1 MYRTVNFNRSA
12 ISKLHMG
19 FGNNPIGQHP
29 LIKQVV
35 RAVFRLR
42 PPLPRYKVTFDIKP
56 ALTYMKQILGNN
68 NILNVKLL
76 TYKCLFLIAFHSFSR
91 VSTMS
96 KLGSGIEEHQ
106 GHIIVP
112 LLSAEKQARG
122 HTHYLILSKYLSINA
137 FQLRTLTECVAT
149 SVYLPFPRK
158 APSVLPSP

>member
-1 MYRTVNFNRSA
+1 MYRTVNYNRSA
-12 ISKLHMG
+12 ISKLHIG

-76 TYKCLFLIAFHSFSR
+76 SYKCLFLIAFHSFSR
-91 VSTMS
+91 VSTIC
-96 KLGSGIEEHQ
+96 KLGSGIEEHRN
-106 GHIIVP
+106 HLIVP

-122 HTHYLILSKYLSINA
+122 HINYLIFNISEYILLS
-137 FQLRTLTECVAT
+137 
-149 SVYLPFPRK
+149 
-158 APSVLPSP
+158 